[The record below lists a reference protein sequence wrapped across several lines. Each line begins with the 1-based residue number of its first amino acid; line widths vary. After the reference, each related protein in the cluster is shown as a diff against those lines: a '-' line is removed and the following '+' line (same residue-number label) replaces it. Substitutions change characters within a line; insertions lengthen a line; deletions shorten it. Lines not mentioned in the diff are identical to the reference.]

1 MDKTRSLYKLEYV
14 SLQLIVCS
22 DIDQVGGEDEYAGL
36 MTQRERQWVIN
47 IQLNQLKCENPYIDD
62 YYYTVFTLK
71 KESEAKERQRVRDMS
86 KTQREHL
93 QRQLSLSET
102 DQARMLKRDEE
113 GSQLLLPSETSGT
126 GAAAATAEF
135 KPQQFANS
143 LGKLQAVSVK
153 APRKIIDV
161 DVMIQDAEER
171 VANTNIQKDSRQV
184 IH

>member
-1 MDKTRSLYKLEYV
+1 MSAVRGVGLNLAPVPLE
-14 SLQLIVCS
+14 SPPWLL
-22 DIDQVGGEDEYAGL
+22 
-36 MTQRERQWVIN
+36 
-47 IQLNQLKCENPYIDD
+47 
-62 YYYTVFTLK
+62 
-71 KESEAKERQRVRDMS
+71 
-86 KTQREHL
+86 
-93 QRQLSLSET
+93 
-102 DQARMLKRDEE
+102 
-113 GSQLLLPSETSGT
+113 SQLLLPSETSGT

-184 IH
+184 NPPSINDNLIWL